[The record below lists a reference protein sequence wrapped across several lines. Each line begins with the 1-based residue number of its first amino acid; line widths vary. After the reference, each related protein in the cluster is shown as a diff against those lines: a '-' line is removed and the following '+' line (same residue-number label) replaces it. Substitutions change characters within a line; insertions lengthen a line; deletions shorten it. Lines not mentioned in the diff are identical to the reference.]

1 MEQMPSIAM
10 KTKGPAMSEISL
22 NSENN
27 EVIIPIAAMTIS
39 QILGNA
45 MTIIPTTMNAL
56 LIFSFMY
63 DLGVQ
68 RRSVLAF
75 VMHVSPTRQNSL
87 NITRIRILELI
98 RANAV
103 SDSCGLSALF
113 TNKLRKLHN

>member
-1 MEQMPSIAM
+1 M

-45 MTIIPTTMNAL
+45 ITIIPTRMSAL

-63 DLGVQ
+63 DLAVQ
-68 RRSVLAF
+68 RRKRSVLAF
-75 VMHVSPTRQNSL
+75 DMHVLPTRQNSL

-98 RANAV
+98 QANAV
-103 SDSCGLSALF
+103 SDACGLSALF
-113 TNKLRKLHN
+113 TNKLRKFHN